1 MVFEMESLK
10 EFLKASATDFEM
22 ESLKVSETDFEMVT

>member
-10 EFLKASATDFEM
+10 AFWKASQ
-22 ESLKVSETDFEMVT
+22 TDFEMVTLKVSEMVTLTVT